1 MPPRWRTVEDTLA
14 VLAGCLGEI
23 VVGRSAAEFLRKS
36 SVKDSRAVD
45 EGGGVGAACS
55 VRAGSAAL
63 GFFHLLQGCGRSPWV
78 LFVFGG
84 EAERCLSVRAVAVC
98 SGEAA
103 MLEECEVV
111 VWCVGG
117 KLGEVGDQELRGV
130 CFGGGGVLLR
140 RFPGRLLPKPA
151 EPGSA
156 RSGHSRGLANHR
168 APEYSYHLPATS
180 LHLLSFSFPEEAIS
194 PARSEVGR
202 ASTFVKF
209 RNYFILLSRL
219 RLSQEAH
226 LQTLSTIQ
234 SEGIAD
240 RGGAIREHQTARLH
254 AR

>member
-1 MPPRWRTVEDTLA
+1 LA
-14 VLAGCLGEI
+14 VKQSDVSLRARRRYCSDEA
-23 VVGRSAAEFLRKS
+23 VV
-36 SVKDSRAVD
+36 
-45 EGGGVGAACS
+45 
-55 VRAGSAAL
+55 
-63 GFFHLLQGCGRSPWV
+63 
-78 LFVFGG
+78 
-84 EAERCLSVRAVAVC
+84 
-98 SGEAA
+98 
-103 MLEECEVV
+103 EECEAV

-117 KLGEVGDQELRGV
+117 KMGEVGDQELRGV

-180 LHLLSFSFPEEAIS
+180 LHLPSFSFPEEAIS

>member
-1 MPPRWRTVEDTLA
+1 VEDTLA

-180 LHLLSFSFPEEAIS
+180 LHLLSFSFPKKPYLPPEVRSTAHQPSSNFATIS
-194 PARSEVGR
+194 FCSAAFDSAKKSIYRRCPRFSRKELQIGVARY
-202 ASTFVKF
+202 ASTKPH
-209 RNYFILLSRL
+209 
-219 RLSQEAH
+219 ACMH
-226 LQTLSTIQ
+226 
-234 SEGIAD
+234 AD
-240 RGGAIREHQTARLH
+240 CTVQVR
-254 AR
+254 

>member
-1 MPPRWRTVEDTLA
+1 
-14 VLAGCLGEI
+14 
-23 VVGRSAAEFLRKS
+23 
-36 SVKDSRAVD
+36 
-45 EGGGVGAACS
+45 
-55 VRAGSAAL
+55 
-63 GFFHLLQGCGRSPWV
+63 
-78 LFVFGG
+78 
-84 EAERCLSVRAVAVC
+84 
-98 SGEAA
+98 

-180 LHLLSFSFPEEAIS
+180 LHLLSFSFPKKPYLPPEV
-194 PARSEVGR
+194 RST
-202 ASTFVKF
+202 AHQPSS
-209 RNYFILLSRL
+209 NFILLSRL
-219 RLSQEAH
+219 RLSQEVH

-240 RGGAIREHQTARLH
+240 RGGAIREHQTACLH